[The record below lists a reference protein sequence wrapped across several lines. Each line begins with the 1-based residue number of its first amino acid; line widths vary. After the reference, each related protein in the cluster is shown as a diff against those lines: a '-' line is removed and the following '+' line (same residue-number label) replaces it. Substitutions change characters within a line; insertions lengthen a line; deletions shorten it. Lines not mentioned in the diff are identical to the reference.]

1 MGSIGAGVVVEDGGE
16 GSLSWLGVLLLR
28 AADRFGLEVRERRL
42 KGRSQFGVLA
52 SAMVVMGLL
61 EVGLMELEW

>member
-1 MGSIGAGVVVEDGGE
+1 MGSIGARVVVEDGGE
-16 GSLSWLGVLLLR
+16 GLLSLLGVLLR

-52 SAMVVMGLL
+52 SAMVMMGLL
-61 EVGLMELEW
+61 ELEW